1 MLSKSRDQID
11 KKNLVRTKD
20 MQLKIF
26 DNVLSEIKQ
35 CDLNHRSDREQIAI
49 VVPSAQKT
57 YRNSLRT

>member
-1 MLSKSRDQID
+1 
-11 KKNLVRTKD
+11 

-35 CDLNHRSDREQIAI
+35 CDLNHRSDREQIA

>member
-1 MLSKSRDQID
+1 
-11 KKNLVRTKD
+11 